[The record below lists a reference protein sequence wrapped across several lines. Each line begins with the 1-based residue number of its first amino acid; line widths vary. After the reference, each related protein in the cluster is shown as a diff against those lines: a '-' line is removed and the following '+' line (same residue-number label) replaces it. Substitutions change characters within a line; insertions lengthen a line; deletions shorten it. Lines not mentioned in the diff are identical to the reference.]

1 MMMMSRHLRR
11 RVNFGCRRFGD
22 FENED
27 FGPTFAQTPFQLV
40 STEMIMLTS
49 HSIIHRS
56 STFVITIIMIVNVI
70 TSSSI
75 RPGRH
80 HHRYHPEQHM
90 AVNIIIV
97 FVSLLITITLGDTRR
112 CEELQPPTCGS
123 NASTAFRLRW
133 RSWRLAGS
141 VVAWFGMTSWFLQCP
156 AIKA

>member
-1 MMMMSRHLRR
+1 MMMSRHLRR

-49 HSIIHRS
+49 HCIIPRS
-56 STFVITIIMIVNVI
+56 CTFVITIIMIVNVI

-90 AVNIIIV
+90 AVNTIIV
-97 FVSLLITITLGDTRR
+97 FVSVFITITLGHTRR
-112 CEELQPPTCGS
+112 CKELQPPTCGS
-123 NASTAFRLRW
+123 NASTTFQLGRS
-133 RSWRLAGS
+133 SWRLAGS
-141 VVAWFGMTSWFLQCP
+141 VVAWLGMTSWILQCP
-156 AIKA
+156 AIGA